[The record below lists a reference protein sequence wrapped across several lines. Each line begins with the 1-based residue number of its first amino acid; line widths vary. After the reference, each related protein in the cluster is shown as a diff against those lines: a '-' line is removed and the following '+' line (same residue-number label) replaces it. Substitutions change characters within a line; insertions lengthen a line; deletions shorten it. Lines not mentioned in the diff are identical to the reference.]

1 MKFRSRRDNEV
12 IRIASTS
19 GHICLVGSE
28 FVEVPDHMESDAY
41 AAGCVSE
48 ALYNSIKA
56 DMEKDAAAK
65 AALVGGALTEDQK
78 HEAIKVA
85 IGAMLDSKDESS
97 FTKEGLPN
105 MKALVKQTGFTVSK
119 EEMEKAWS
127 EIAAQ
132 AGSSEG

>member
-1 MKFRSRRDNEV
+1 MKFRSRRDDEV
-12 IRIASTS
+12 IRIASTT

-28 FVEVPDHMESDAY
+28 FVEVPEHMESDAY

-65 AALVGGALTEDQK
+65 VALAGGSLTAAQK
-78 HEAIKVA
+78 HAAIKVA
-85 IGAMLDSKDESS
+85 IGSMLDGKDEGS

-105 MKALVKQTGFTVSK
+105 MKVLVKQTGFSVSK
-119 EEMEKAWS
+119 EEMEAAWN
-127 EIAAQ
+127 EIAASDQ
-132 AGSSEG
+132 NDGD

>member
-1 MKFRSRRDNEV
+1 MKFRSRRDDEV
-12 IRIASTS
+12 IRIASTT

-65 AALVGGALTEDQK
+65 AALTGGALTPEQK
-78 HEAIKVA
+78 HEAIKLA
-85 IGAMLDSKDESS
+85 IGTMLDSKEDGN
-97 FTKEGLPN
+97 FTTAGLPN
-105 MKALVKQTGFTVSK
+105 MKVLAKHTGFALSK
-119 EEMEKAWS
+119 DEMEAAWA
-127 EIAAQ
+127 EVAAQ
-132 AGSSEG
+132 AGSGGE

>member
-1 MKFRSRRDNEV
+1 MKFRSRRDGEV

-28 FVEVPDHMESDAY
+28 FVEVPDHMEADAY

-65 AALVGGALTEDQK
+65 AALVGGGLTDEQK
-78 HEAIKVA
+78 KIAIKRA
-85 IGAMLDSKDESS
+85 IQEMLDGNEDGS
-97 FTKEGLPN
+97 FTTAGLPN
-105 MKALVKQTGFTVSK
+105 MKVLVKKTGFPVSK
-119 EEMEKAWS
+119 EEMEAIW
-127 EIAAQ
+127 ETIAVQ
-132 AGSSEG
+132 TGDGD

>member
-1 MKFRSRRDNEV
+1 MKFRSRRDGEV

-28 FVEVPDHMESDAY
+28 FVEVPDHMEPDAY

>member
-1 MKFRSRRDNEV
+1 MKFRSRRDGEV

-28 FVEVPDHMESDAY
+28 FVEVPDHMEPDAY

-65 AALVGGALTEDQK
+65 TALTGGALTPAQK
-78 HEAIKVA
+78 HEAIKLA
-85 IGAMLDSKDESS
+85 IQSMLDGNEDGN
-97 FTKEGLPN
+97 FTTAGLPN
-105 MKALVKQTGFTVSK
+105 MKVLVKQTGFPLTK
-119 EEMEKAWS
+119 DEMEAAWN
-127 EIAAQ
+127 EIVAAQ
-132 AGSSEG
+132 QGGE